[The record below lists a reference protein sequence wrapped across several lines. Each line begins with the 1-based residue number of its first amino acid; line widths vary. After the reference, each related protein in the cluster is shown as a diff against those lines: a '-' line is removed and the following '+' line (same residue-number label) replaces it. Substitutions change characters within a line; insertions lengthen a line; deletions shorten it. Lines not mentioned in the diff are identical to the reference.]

1 MRIKKLFVIFLISFS
16 FNYQAV
22 AQRNPYSE
30 VSIASPTA
38 ASLGKYADIPVSNH
52 TGIPNISIPIY
63 TIKEGPLELP
73 ISLSYHAGGL
83 KVMEASSWV
92 GAGWS
97 LNVGGVITRTV
108 QGAPDEKYT
117 STVDDQIAGYFSDY
131 GYHNYETGACAE
143 SYLGSSYTATFCS
156 TDFQRGKK
164 DGEPDLFFFNFAGYS
179 GKFYFNDD
187 RTPVF
192 VNGEDI
198 KVQYNYTGSGSIRSF
213 ILTAPD
219 GVKYLFGRTAATND
233 TDPIET
239 TDPFTSESGFVTGTG
254 NSSWYL
260 NRVESAD
267 SVFSINL
274 TYVPEEYGVFN
285 LSPYPIANG
294 INNSNIDELYGIKCV
309 KNIIHGVRLQSI
321 LFSNGQ
327 ATFDSGAVRQDL
339 STAQQQMDSDTGS
352 HTARTLAGI
361 NISTTDGYCHRFNF
375 DYEYFVDSTTSLSTQ
390 IAYNI
395 SSDRKR
401 LKLKQIQ
408 ESSCNNAA
416 VIPPYIF
423 EYFTEQVPRRLS
435 CGQDHWGFYNGIAT
449 NNGLLPTHTLNNYT
463 IVTRANRD
471 SYWPAMRCGTLK
483 KITYPSGGTTELS
496 FEANSTWV
504 NYTKYDSNL
513 VATISAGYDG
523 NQTTHYNSVT
533 FSQAVH
539 KIRFI
544 NTTAGGNATLITPG
558 GILIAEPGQTAVQIQ
573 AFSAGTYDSVQIGK
587 STATSGNGCTAYL
600 YDMVPVQVQENAIV
614 GGLRVKTITKKDA
627 TTNINQVSNYSYE
640 DSSQISTGI
649 LYSKPTYVKYIR
661 NDVVGQIGY
670 GGPYPN
676 GIESPYGCV
685 GTGVYS
691 VSPGSLRPL
700 ATTQG
705 SHIGYNEVK
714 VSNSGNGFS
723 IYRYYGS
730 NYWDNIQGD
739 VAVRNLVFASCSFD
753 IPNHPEAPLAFE
765 YKRGELK
772 HESHFTDSNQLVRSV
787 DYYPVFEENKLV
799 TPCVISSDL
808 GPSRNITFF
817 DLKTSRK
824 KELKTIEY
832 VAGPNQTGLQTTII
846 VYYESPY
853 HNQITRQLTI
863 NSKNDTT
870 QTKYKYAKDFAL
882 SCDLVSDSN
891 QAYLNNAAANKSQF
905 ELALLACSDSYCR
918 RFQFNNYNQNMHE
931 ARLSYINYRK
941 TQFTNSNSQL
951 VVCRDSAKSLAD
963 ANLKPIIELQNQN
976 NFTPIEITVWKNGNL
991 MSASFNK
998 YDYVSDPAGKISLS
1012 KIENID
1018 LNIPASVFTN
1028 AAVNGNGLQKDSR
1041 YAENT
1046 AIVYKKGNI
1055 VQVTKRDGITI
1066 SYLWGYKKA
1075 YPVAQ
1080 ITGANDSTINALVN
1094 PNILDN
1100 PSSDAALRNHLDS
1113 LRINLPNALIT
1124 SYTYKPL
1131 VGITSQT
1138 DPNGR
1143 VTYYEYD
1150 VLGRLKLI
1158 RDQYQNILKT
1168 FDYQYQQSQ

>member
-16 FNYQAV
+16 FTYQAV

-63 TIKEGPLELP
+63 TIKEGPLEFP

-83 KVMEASSWV
+83 KVMESASWV

-97 LNVGGVITRTV
+97 LNAGGVITRTV

-117 STVDDQIAGYFSDY
+117 STVDDQFAGYFSDY
-131 GYHNYETGACAE
+131 GYHNYETGSCTVTNPSGSNSGYFCGAE
-143 SYLGSSYTATFCS
+143 FE
-156 TDFQRGKK
+156 QGKK
-164 DGEPDLFFFNFAGYS
+164 DGEPDLFFFNFGGYS

-187 RTPVF
+187 RTPVL
-192 VNGEDI
+192 VNNEDI
-198 KVQYNYTGSGSIRSF
+198 KIQYNYAQGSGSIKSF
-213 ILTAPD
+213 ILTTPD
-219 GVKYLFGRTAATND
+219 GVRYLFGKTVTSND

-239 TDPFTSESGFVTGTG
+239 TDPFTSESGFVTGTSI
-254 NSSWYL
+254 SSWYL
-260 NRVESAD
+260 NRIESAD

-274 TYVPEEYGVFN
+274 IYTPEEYGVFN
-285 LSPYPIANG
+285 LSTFPLANG
-294 INNSNIDELYGIKCV
+294 TNSNMNELYGIKCV

-327 ATFDSGAVRQDL
+327 ATFDSGSVRQDL
-339 STAQQQMDSDTGS
+339 STAQQLMDSDTGS
-352 HTARTLAGI
+352 HTARTLDKI
-361 NISTTDGYCHRFNF
+361 SISTADGYCHSFKF
-375 DYEYFVDSTTSLSTQ
+375 DYEYFEDNITPLSTA
-390 IAYNI
+390 IPYSI
-395 SSDRKR
+395 LSDKKR

-408 ESSCNNAA
+408 ESSCNNSV

-435 CGQDHWGFYNGIAT
+435 CGQDHWGFYNGITT
-449 NNGLLPTHTLNNYT
+449 NNGLIPTYTLNNYT
-463 IVTRANRD
+463 TVTRANRD
-471 SYWPAMRCGTLK
+471 SYWPAMRCGSLK
-483 KITYPSGGTTELS
+483 KIQYPTGGSTELA
-496 FEANSTWV
+496 FEANTTWV
-504 NYTKYDSNL
+504 NYTKYDSNFIS
-513 VATISAGYDG
+513 TITSGYDG
-523 NQTTHYNSVT
+523 NQTTHYYSVT

-539 KIRFI
+539 KIRFT
-544 NTTAGGNATLITPG
+544 NSTGGGNATLIAPG
-558 GILIAEPGQTAVQIQ
+558 GTLTAAAGETVEQIQ
-573 AFSAGTYDSVQIGK
+573 TFSPGTYSIQIGK
-587 STATSGNGCTAYL
+587 STATSGHGCSADL
-600 YDMVPVQVQENAIV
+600 YDMVPVQVQENRIV
-614 GGLRVKTITKKDA
+614 GGLRIKTITKKD
-627 TTNINQVSNYSYE
+627 TVTSRDQVSNFSY
-640 DSSQISTGI
+640 DDASQISTGI
-649 LYSKPTYVKYIR
+649 LYSKPTYIKYLR
-661 NDVVGQIGY
+661 NDLVGQVGY
-670 GGPYPN
+670 GGSYPN

-714 VSNSGNGFS
+714 VSNSGNGYS

-730 NYWDNIQGD
+730 NFWDNIQGD
-739 VAVRNLVFASCSFD
+739 IAVRNLVSAACSFD
-753 IPNHPEAPLAFE
+753 IPNHPEAPLAIE
-765 YKRGELK
+765 YKRGEIK
-772 HESHFTDSNQLVRSV
+772 HESHFTESNQLVRSV
-787 DYYPVFEENKLV
+787 DYYPVYEENKLV
-799 TPCVISSDL
+799 TPCVLTSML
-808 GPSRNITFF
+808 GGSRNITFY

-824 KELKTIEY
+824 TELKTIEY
-832 VAGPNQTGLQTTII
+832 VAGLSQTGLQTTTTA
-846 VYYESPY
+846 YYESPF
-853 HNQITRQLTI
+853 HNQITNQVIT
-863 NSKNDTT
+863 NSKGDSIK
-870 QTKYKYAKDFAL
+870 TKYKYSKDFAL

-891 QAYLNNAAANKSQF
+891 QAYLNNAAAYKSQF
-905 ELALLACSDSYCR
+905 ELALLSCSDSWCR
-918 RFQFNNYNQNMHE
+918 RIQLHYYEQNMHQ

-976 NFTPIEITVWKNGNL
+976 NVTPIETTVWKNGNL

-998 YDYVSDPAGKISLS
+998 YDYVSDPAGKINLS
-1012 KIENID
+1012 KTQTID
-1018 LNIPASVFTN
+1018 LNIPSPVFTN
-1028 AAVNGNGLQKDSR
+1028 GAVNGNGIQKDSR
-1041 YAENT
+1041 YTEYQS
-1046 AIVYKKGNI
+1046 IVYRKGNI
-1055 VQVTKRDGITI
+1055 VQVIKRDGITI

-1094 PNILDN
+1094 QSILDN

-1124 SYTYKPL
+1124 SYTYRPL